1 VSPVKWLRLV
11 LGWLFVAI
19 ALVLWIIVVPLAEAI
34 LDGLRWL
41 SRAVL
46 PGRRR
51 VETLFQEES
60 GPLEETST
68 PADRR
73 EIA

>member
-1 VSPVKWLRLV
+1 MKWLRLV

-46 PGRRR
+46 PRRR
-51 VETLFQEES
+51 REETLFQEES
-60 GPLEETST
+60 RPLEETTT